1 MANTKRSTGAKRK
14 PQPKQQAAGGSRVGW
29 FLSGLL
35 PGLFVAYLVHMHH
48 DRDASVMTPSS
59 PGETAGQQEER
70 GGDSNRPRFEFYELL
85 SEMEVVVPDEPD
97 DADADDVAEALPD
110 TPATPSPDATPS
122 DPEPAE
128 EPATGDAEE
137 RAHYMVQAGSFQ
149 SHEDADRMKANLALI
164 GVEAN
169 IESVEVDS
177 GETWHRVRIGPF
189 ADRDRVDSLRSQLED
204 NNVDSILLRSR
215 S

>member
-14 PQPKQQAAGGSRVGW
+14 PQPKQQAAGGSRMGW

-35 PGLFVAYLVHMHH
+35 PGLFVAFLVHMHH
-48 DRDASVMTPSS
+48 DRDSGVMSPSS
-59 PGETAGQQEER
+59 SGETAQQQGER
-70 GGDSNRPRFEFYELL
+70 SSGSNRPRFEFYELL
-85 SEMEVVVPDEPD
+85 SEMEVVVPDEPED
-97 DADADDVAEALPD
+97 EEAVTAMPDAPAAPEPEVTTPDPAPAEQPATADDEE
-110 TPATPSPDATPS
+110 TP
-122 DPEPAE
+122 
-128 EPATGDAEE
+128 
-137 RAHYMVQAGSFQ
+137 HYMVQAGSFQ

-164 GVEAN
+164 GVQAN
-169 IESVEVDS
+169 IESVEVDT

>member
-14 PQPKQQAAGGSRVGW
+14 PQPKQQAAGGSRIGW

-35 PGLFVAYLVHMHH
+35 PGLFVAFLVHMHH
-48 DRDASVMTPSS
+48 DRDGSAISSS
-59 PGETAGQQEER
+59 PSGDIAQEGSESTGER
-70 GGDSNRPRFEFYELL
+70 NRPRFEFYELL
-85 SEMEVVVPDEPD
+85 SEMEVVVPDDPD
-97 DADADDVAEALPD
+97 DDDDEAPAAVPEAPAAP
-110 TPATPSPDATPS
+110 TPETAA
-122 DPEPAE
+122 PEPVPE
-128 EPATGDAEE
+128 EDAVDEDD
-137 RAHYMVQAGSFQ
+137 AHYMVQAGSFQ
-149 SHEDADRMKANLALI
+149 SHDDADRMKANLALI
-164 GVEAN
+164 GVQAN